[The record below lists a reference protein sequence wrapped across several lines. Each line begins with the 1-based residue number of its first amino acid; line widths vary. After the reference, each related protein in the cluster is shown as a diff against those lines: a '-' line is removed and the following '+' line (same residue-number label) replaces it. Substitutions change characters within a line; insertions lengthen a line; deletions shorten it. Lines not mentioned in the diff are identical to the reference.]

1 MATRISVSSPA
12 PADRSDTAERVV
24 RIAYVDPQSYH
35 GLAKYDAGYLRGL
48 RDAGFDGELLFY
60 CSKLFEE
67 PAPKGVALRP
77 IFSYNR
83 KRFAALKA
91 FSYIRSMVSIVIDSF
106 LARADVYHF
115 QWFKLPPIDYLFV
128 LVMRKLAHV
137 RVVMTAH
144 NVAPHGDE
152 GGDHRWLGLLYR
164 SVDAVIVHNEKTA
177 QEIAERFSVA
187 LARISVLRHGPIKTE
202 ARGRTRHRKRIE
214 AFAAT
219 RDLRF
224 LFIGRGSR
232 YKGLDVLLEAWVR
245 FVKVAPGKP
254 GLIVIGEVDDELT
267 ELTARVAREEE
278 TVLLINEYVSD
289 ADLYHAMRN
298 TDVAVLPHRR
308 ISQSGALLTALAQRI
323 PVLVSRLPGLV
334 EPFEHARVGWEFD
347 GTVGGLGDALLLL
360 AKNRERV
367 KEVRADET
375 AWQALEDAYAWCRIG
390 LSAREV
396 YRELTAQRITP
407 PALTRTRR

>member
-1 MATRISVSSPA
+1 RRVRRGHSVSIAGACRQGEVQSKVFARAADGRDGRGDTGVRGNRSGARCASARSRRRLSMATRISVSSPA

-128 LVMRKLAHV
+128 LVMRRLAHV

-202 ARGRTRHRKRIE
+202 ARGRTR
-214 AFAAT
+214 
-219 RDLRF
+219 
-224 LFIGRGSR
+224 
-232 YKGLDVLLEAWVR
+232 
-245 FVKVAPGKP
+245 
-254 GLIVIGEVDDELT
+254 
-267 ELTARVAREEE
+267 
-278 TVLLINEYVSD
+278 
-289 ADLYHAMRN
+289 
-298 TDVAVLPHRR
+298 
-308 ISQSGALLTALAQRI
+308 
-323 PVLVSRLPGLV
+323 
-334 EPFEHARVGWEFD
+334 
-347 GTVGGLGDALLLL
+347 
-360 AKNRERV
+360 
-367 KEVRADET
+367 
-375 AWQALEDAYAWCRIG
+375 
-390 LSAREV
+390 
-396 YRELTAQRITP
+396 
-407 PALTRTRR
+407 